1 MGFSSAPS
9 AALNACSALTPS
21 IRPACAQVAMFCA
34 RTPRW
39 KLITASRPASPA
51 MLTPSVKPPFA
62 SIGISGMLM
71 WKLLPP
77 MMGTQSGMSRP
88 SPLMPE
94 MALLISAITAFTG
107 VFSSPTSAPNAPPNI
122 CFTPSHA

>member
-1 MGFSSAPS
+1 
-9 AALNACSALTPS
+9 
-21 IRPACAQVAMFCA
+21 MFCA

-71 WKLLPP
+71 WKLLAADDGHPVRDVQA
-77 MMGTQSGMSRP
+77 QSIDAGDGLVDQRDHRVHRRFQQAHQRV
-88 SPLMPE
+88 E
-94 MALLISAITAFTG
+94 RAAEYLLYAFPCLGPVPGEYARDESDQPVEYGLDTFQRWG
-107 VFSSPTSAPNAPPNI
+107 
-122 CFTPSHA
+122 